1 MIKDVTDIINIKCVF
16 KDIDQIITNKNL
28 KKLIDSPGIGKLYN
42 IGEWI
47 IDKDYKPYLLE
58 INTTPAIEVSSNNG
72 TPLIKEDML
81 DDFIKLYVLPKLKN
95 KGPLENPEKNDW
107 IKL

>member
-1 MIKDVTDIINIKCVF
+1 MISICSKLFTPYCKELSEKVSIKNQFIILGLDF
-16 KDIDQIITNKNL
+16 
-28 KKLIDSPGIGKLYN
+28 
-42 IGEWI
+42 I
-47 IDKDYKPYLLE
+47 IDKDYKPYLIE

-95 KGPLENPEKNDW
+95 KGPLENPEKNNW